1 MCSNKDQGEE
11 KMKNK
16 TRNSIFIILLAEII
30 FWSVGIAVWFYF
42 TNKVEEFRFEHPKY
56 LWGIVGARVLIF
68 FYLMMIGNKSRK
80 LKKYAPKKMLKRL
93 IRGASVVRKT
103 IKFELFLIA
112 LSFLFIAWANP
123 QFGKNERKMK
133 TSGIDIMI
141 ALDVSNSMLAR
152 DLDKNRNRLEVA
164 KLGVIQL
171 LKKLKGDRVGVV
183 VFAGTA
189 YNFIPITND
198 YDYIKTELLSIDPGM
213 ISSQGTAIGTSIEV
227 AMKSFE
233 EESKTKKAIIVFTDG
248 ETHEDKANKAANKA
262 KKEGVKIFTVGMGTA
277 KSVPIPKDKYGNVY
291 HTDKNGNTV
300 LTKLNEPMLQQVAR
314 VGGGV
319 YQRAKGTSIDFDGIL
334 TSLGSIEKSTFKQK
348 KFMEYEDRFQ
358 WFLALGILLLVIE
371 VMLPEGVRTNNSPL
385 RGH

>member
-1 MCSNKDQGEE
+1 MNK
-11 KMKNK
+11 NI
-16 TRNSIFIILLAEII
+16 RNSIFIILIAEII
-30 FWSVGIAVWFYF
+30 FWSIGIAVWFYF
-42 TNKVEEFRFEHPKY
+42 TNKVEEFRFEKPIY
-56 LWGIVGARVLIF
+56 LWGVLGVRILILLF
-68 FYLMMIGNKSRK
+68 LTLISRKSRK
-80 LKKYAPKKMLKRL
+80 LKQYAPKRMLKHL
-93 IRGASVVRKT
+93 VKGASVVRKT
-103 IKFELFLIA
+103 VKFEIYLVG

-141 ALDVSNSMLAR
+141 ALDVSNSMLAK
-152 DLDKNRNRLEVA
+152 DLDKDRNRLDVA

-189 YNFIPITND
+189 YNYIPITND
-198 YDYIKTELLSIDPGM
+198 YDYIRTEMLSIDPGM

-248 ETHEDKANKAANKA
+248 ETHEDKAKESANKA
-262 KKEGVKIFTVGMGTA
+262 KKEGIKIFTVGMGTA
-277 KSVPIPKDKYGNVY
+277 KSVPIPKDKFGRVY
-291 HTDKNGNTV
+291 HQDKFGNTV
-300 LTKLNEPMLQQVAR
+300 LTKLNEPMLQEIAR

-334 TSLGSIEKSTFKQK
+334 TSIGSIEKSTFKQK

-358 WFLALGILLLVIE
+358 WFLAIGILLLILE
-371 VMLPEGVRTNNSPL
+371 VLLPESVKNKFPS
-385 RGH
+385 